1 MLLALLTVLASE
13 GALHLLYGG
22 DLIRVPPN
30 ATYLG
35 ASWAAV
41 NVGCAWA
48 GLLAA
53 GIFRVT
59 SAGLAAVLAVPVL
72 VVPLMEKVSAGPA
85 AHSMLGLPARL
96 RELAWVQWPHVVD
109 RWMAGVVR
117 MVVHPVGVALSLSL
131 SALICAYLFTS
142 LRGRVRW

>member
-13 GALHLLYGG
+13 EALHLMYGG

-30 ATYLG
+30 ATYLA
-35 ASWAAV
+35 ASWAGL

-59 SAGLAAVLAVPVL
+59 AAGISAVLAVPVV
-72 VVPLMEKVSAGPA
+72 VVPLMERVPAGST

-109 RWMAGVVR
+109 RWMVTVVR
-117 MVVHPVGVALSLSL
+117 MVTHPVGVALSLSL
-131 SALICAYLFTS
+131 SVLICAYLFTS